1 MSAPVACLAVAMLA
15 VACSRP
21 IPQAELP
28 SDPVAFLRQEP
39 RQGIASLEDFMDAVE
54 MRSHERDG
62 RRGKRR
68 PRASISL
75 LTLPTGEL
83 RPVPDSGVGSL
94 PLDWSRDG
102 LHLLVGR
109 TAGQAGTLQLFT
121 WNLLTG
127 AWDRLSPDRS
137 LGDASL
143 GGGPIRLSLIG
154 RILQQ
159 GSPTGHGVL
168 VHTDAGGTRPLPD
181 GLDGRSPDV
190 AADGRTVVFAR
201 KHPRPGR
208 DGIILLSSIGA
219 TSARAIARGHRPR
232 FSRDGNWIAYVT
244 RRSGNADVWLMRADG
259 SSKRPITR
267 SSFDEDYPAPSSDG
281 SFVIY
286 ASTRGGQEES
296 HLYVTR
302 VRDLAEIQVTQNSQN
317 GRPVW

>member
-1 MSAPVACLAVAMLA
+1 MWARVACLAAALLFA
-15 VACSRP
+15 ACSRP

-28 SDPVAFLRQEP
+28 SEPVAFMRQEP
-39 RQGIASLEDFMDAVE
+39 RQGIASLDDFMDAVE
-54 MRSHERDG
+54 MRNDERDG
-62 RRGKRR
+62 RRGKQR

-75 LTLPTGEL
+75 LTLSTGEL
-83 RPVPDSGVGSL
+83 RSVPDSGVGSY

-109 TAGQAGTLQLFT
+109 IGGEPGTLQLFS

-127 AWDRLSPDRS
+127 AWDRLTPDRS

-143 GGGPIRLSLIG
+143 GEGPIRLSLVG
-154 RILQQ
+154 RILQR
-159 GSPTGHGVL
+159 GSPTGRGVL
-168 VHTDAGGTRPLPD
+168 VYTDRGGTLPLPD
-181 GLDGRSPDV
+181 ALDGRSPDV
-190 AADGRTVVFAR
+190 AADGRTVVFTR
-201 KHPRPGR
+201 DHPRPGR
-208 DGIILLSSIGA
+208 DGVILLSSLRA

-232 FSRDGNWIAYVT
+232 FSRNGKWIAYVT

-259 SSKRPITR
+259 SSKRPITS
-267 SSFDEDYPAPSSDG
+267 SSFDEDFPAPSPDG

-286 ASTRGGQEES
+286 ASTRGGQAES